1 MTLRVDFPIVNK
13 LGLHARA
20 SAKFVSI
27 AARFPCQVWLE
38 REGQRVHGKSIMGL
52 MTLAATQGTVLQL
65 ETSGEQEQDCIAAL
79 LALAA
84 DCFGESE

>member
-1 MTLRVDFPIVNK
+1 MRVDFPIINR

-38 REGQRVHGKSIMGL
+38 RDGHRVNGKSIMGL
-52 MTLAATQGTVLQL
+52 MTLAASQGSVLTL
-65 ETSGEQEQDCIAAL
+65 ETEGEQEQECAVAL
-79 LALAA
+79 CALAA
-84 DCFGESE
+84 DYFGEGE

>member
-1 MTLRVDFPIVNK
+1 MQVDYPIINR

-38 REGQRVHGKSIMGL
+38 RDGQRVNGKSIMGL
-52 MTLAATQGTVLQL
+52 MTLAASQGTVLTL
-65 ETSGEQEQDCIAAL
+65 ETEGEQEAECSAAL
-79 LALAA
+79 SSLAA
-84 DCFGESE
+84 DYFGEGE

>member
-1 MTLRVDFPIVNK
+1 MRVDFPIINR

-38 REGQRVHGKSIMGL
+38 RDGQRVNGKSIMGL
-52 MTLAATQGTVLQL
+52 MTLAASQGTVLSL
-65 ETSGEQEQDCIAAL
+65 ETEGEKEAECSAAL
-79 LALAA
+79 SALAA
-84 DCFGESE
+84 DYFGEGE